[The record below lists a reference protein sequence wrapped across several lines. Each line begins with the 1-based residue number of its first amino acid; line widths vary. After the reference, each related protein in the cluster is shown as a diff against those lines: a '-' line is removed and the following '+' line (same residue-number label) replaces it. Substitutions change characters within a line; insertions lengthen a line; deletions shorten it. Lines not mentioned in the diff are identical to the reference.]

1 MFNPTKGKVY
11 MGQNLIWVM
20 ILLGQIHGCESCIQ
34 KERLALFELKKYM
47 ISIAT
52 EEESNSVLPTWTN
65 DTKSDCCRWEEV
77 KCNRSSRRVTEIA
90 FGYMNLKESSLLN
103 LSLLHPF
110 EEVRS
115 LEIAG
120 FSGLFDD
127 VEGYKSLRR
136 LRNLEILDFTS
147 NNFNNSIFP
156 FLNAATSLTKLFL
169 LANNMDG
176 HVPIK
181 GVILIF
187 VGLPSELRD
196 LTNLEVLDMSWNGF
210 NDSIPIQVECYYT
223 TILQLG
229 KDLSQNEF
237 SGEIPAELGSLLKL
251 HALNLSR
258 NYLSGEIPRSFSGLK
273 NVESLDLSFNRLHGE
288 IPAQVTELSNLGV
301 FEVSYNN
308 LSGVIPQGGHSS
320 TFDATSYLGNPL
332 LCGKPT
338 NKSCNINNVQGPGKA
353 TSALPLSE
361 SFVWQHSSKAT
372 AVTGDSLDSDSQV
385 LLNFKSYLE
394 SWNPTERGKYNEW
407 DTEKQEVCQWPG
419 ITCTPEGSRVTGIS
433 LRGSTISGPIFGN
446 FSALTQLTFLDL
458 SSNTIGGSIPDDLSR
473 CHRLKHLNLSHNI
486 IGGELSLSGLSNLE
500 VLDLSVNKISGDVH
514 STFPLICNSLVVANL
529 STNNFSGRID
539 DIFNECRYLKYVDLR
554 YNGFSGGIWAGFRR
568 LVKFSV
574 SGNRLSGN
582 ISAFMFRGKCNLQ
595 VLDLSGNGFVGEFP
609 GQVSNCQNLN
619 VLDLWGNN
627 FRGNIPAELGSIS
640 SLRGLHLGNN
650 MFYRDIPET
659 LLNLSNL
666 VFLGLSR
673 NNFGGDVQEI
683 FGRFTQVKYLV
694 LYGNSYV
701 GGIYSSNILTLPNL
715 SRLDLSYNNFSGR
728 LPSEIS
734 QNLTFLILAYN
745 NFSGDIPRKYGNMPG
760 LQALDLSF
768 NRLTGSI
775 PASFGKL
782 TSLLWLMLANN
793 SLSGEIPRE
802 IGNCSS
808 LLWLNVANNQL
819 SGGLYPELTNMGSNP
834 TPTFEVNRQSEDYIV
849 AGSGE
854 CLVMKRW
861 IPAEFPPFIFGLES
875 LTKRS
880 CRSLWDHVR
889 EGKCIFPVCPPG
901 STVGPL
907 DVSGYLQ
914 LSGNKMSG
922 EVPANISQ
930 MKKLSML
937 HLGFNEFEGKLPIE
951 IGQLPLVFLN
961 LTRNKFSGQ
970 IPQQIGNIYNLQNL
984 DLSYNNFSGN
994 FPTSLNDLNEMS
1006 KFNISYNPFIH
1017 GVIPSRGQL
1026 ATFGKDSF
1034 LGNPLLQLPSFF
1046 NQPGNNNSSS
1056 GERDNGREEEED
1068 DESAIDMLAFC
1079 WSTVSFYVVA
1089 LIGTLVLIYFD
1100 CPWCRC
1106 FHSIFEKQ
1114 VVLKSF
1120 LISCWI
1126 FLIKEKA

>member
-1 MFNPTKGKVY
+1 MFSMT
-11 MGQNLIWVM
+11 
-20 ILLGQIHGCESCIQ
+20 
-34 KERLALFELKKYM
+34 
-47 ISIAT
+47 
-52 EEESNSVLPTWTN
+52 
-65 DTKSDCCRWEEV
+65 
-77 KCNRSSRRVTEIA
+77 
-90 FGYMNLKESSLLN
+90 
-103 LSLLHPF
+103 
-110 EEVRS
+110 
-115 LEIAG
+115 
-120 FSGLFDD
+120 
-127 VEGYKSLRR
+127 
-136 LRNLEILDFTS
+136 
-147 NNFNNSIFP
+147 
-156 FLNAATSLTKLFL
+156 
-169 LANNMDG
+169 
-176 HVPIK
+176 
-181 GVILIF
+181 
-187 VGLPSELRD
+187 
-196 LTNLEVLDMSWNGF
+196 
-210 NDSIPIQVECYYT
+210 
-223 TILQLG
+223 
-229 KDLSQNEF
+229 
-237 SGEIPAELGSLLKL
+237 
-251 HALNLSR
+251 
-258 NYLSGEIPRSFSGLK
+258 
-273 NVESLDLSFNRLHGE
+273 
-288 IPAQVTELSNLGV
+288 
-301 FEVSYNN
+301 
-308 LSGVIPQGGHSS
+308 
-320 TFDATSYLGNPL
+320 
-332 LCGKPT
+332 
-338 NKSCNINNVQGPGKA
+338 
-353 TSALPLSE
+353 
-361 SFVWQHSSKAT
+361 AT
-372 AVTGDSLDSDSQV
+372 AVAGDSLDSDREV
-385 LLNFKSYLE
+385 LLSFKSHLE
-394 SWNPTERGKYNEW
+394 SRNPTERGKYNEW
-407 DTEKQEVCQWPG
+407 ETTEKQDVCHWPG
-419 ITCTPEGSRVTGIS
+419 ITCTPDKSRVTGIS
-433 LRGSTISGPIFGN
+433 LTDSTISGPLFGN

-473 CHRLKHLNLSHNI
+473 CHSLKHLNLSNNI
-486 IGGELSLSGLSNLE
+486 IRGELSLSGLSNLE
-500 VLDLSVNKISGDVH
+500 VLDLSVNKISSDVR
-514 STFPLICNSLVVANL
+514 SSFPLICNSLVVANL

-539 DIFNECRYLKYVDLR
+539 DVFNECRYLKYVDLR
-554 YNGFSGGIWAGFRR
+554 YNRFSGEIWSGFRR

-582 ISAFMFRGKCNLQ
+582 ISASMFRGKCNLQ

-627 FRGNIPAELGSIS
+627 FTGNIPAEIGSIS

-650 MFYRDIPET
+650 MFSRDIPET

-673 NNFGGDVQEI
+673 NNFGGEVQGI

-701 GGIYSSNILTLPNL
+701 GGLYSSNILTLPNL

-745 NFSGDIPRKYGNMPG
+745 NFSGDIPHEYGNMPR

-861 IPAEFPPFIFGLES
+861 IPAEFPPFIFGLET

-907 DVSGYLQ
+907 DVSGYFQ

-951 IGQLPLVFLN
+951 IGLLPLVFLN
-961 LTRNKFSGQ
+961 LTRNKFSGH
-970 IPQQIGNIYNLQNL
+970 IPREIGNIYNLQNL

-1056 GERDNGREEEED
+1056 GERDNGREEDED

-1100 CPWCRC
+1100 CPWCRAWLRLVDT
-1106 FHSIFEKQ
+1106 FMSSLKILDIGDDIVGIHTLDTKA
-1114 VVLKSF
+1114 VLKKKTI
-1120 LISCWI
+1120 ISWRSI
-1126 FLIKEKA
+1126 NT